1 MSRIERP
8 SKEDRSKWDIKFTD
22 DLKFGEKGENDLY
35 NIVRNSTMEVKSDRK
50 WKSTGNIAIE
60 FECNG
65 KPSGIAKT
73 EADYYGINL
82 CYGDAY
88 WGHLI
93 FPTDRMRILASK
105 CEQRYGGD
113 GGRAK
118 MYLVKLSKLFDVNK
132 K

>member
-1 MSRIERP
+1 MSKIERP

-35 NIVRNSTMEVKSDRK
+35 NIIRNSTMEVKSDRK

-88 WGHLI
+88 WGHLV
-93 FPTDRMRILASK
+93 FPTDRMREIASTFRY
-105 CEQRYGGD
+105 CYGGD

-118 MYLVKLSKLFDVNK
+118 MYLVKLAELFDVNK

>member
-1 MSRIERP
+1 MSKIERP

-35 NIVRNSTMEVKSDRK
+35 NIIRNSTMEVKSDRK

-88 WGHLI
+88 WGHLV
-93 FPTDRMRILASK
+93 FPTDRMREIASTFRY
-105 CEQRYGGD
+105 CYGGD

-118 MYLVKLSKLFDVNK
+118 MYLVKLAELFDVDK